1 VRTPFEDAHRFS
13 KVRILENPD
22 DFFEDAHPFP
32 RCARKVRTF
41 AERAAATRESMQGI
55 HHVYFPRSAAL

>member
-1 VRTPFEDAHRFS
+1 
-13 KVRILENPD
+13 VRILENPD
-22 DFFEDAHPFP
+22 DFFEDAHPFA

-41 AERAAATRESMQGI
+41 VERAAATRESMQGI